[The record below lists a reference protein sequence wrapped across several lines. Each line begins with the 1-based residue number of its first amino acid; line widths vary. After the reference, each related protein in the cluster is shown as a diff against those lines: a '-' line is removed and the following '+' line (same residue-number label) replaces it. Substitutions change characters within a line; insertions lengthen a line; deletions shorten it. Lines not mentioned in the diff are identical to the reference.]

1 MWKDKAI
8 KLFIGA
14 SGLAIGALFV
24 FTLHGAA
31 QLSAERLHASQTRA
45 KTFAVAMNDE
55 SRTEIR
61 TLKAHAQVEAE

>member
-14 SGLAIGALFV
+14 SGLAIGALFL

-45 KTFAVAMNDE
+45 QTFALVLNDE
-55 SRTEIR
+55 SRTEVR
-61 TLKAHAQVEAE
+61 ALTAQAQLEVE